1 MRKLKFAAMSCLMLL
16 VVSSSNAM
24 SATNT
29 LADDISIQI
38 SSHPYFGRYHIQ
50 VETFGSL
57 AVLHGW
63 VLHSSERRAIVDRV
77 KRMEGVERV
86 YSYIITDDTRIDC
99 GPMTSDDIVRTMNKA
114 QRVQMGIANA
124 YDQIRDLGIQ
134 FDSIEGAHINRPAQI
149 DYAVVETPLIG
160 IPETA
165 AAAVKA
171 NLTLDDVTSIYN
183 LQVDS
188 YAGIVFLHGW
198 VPNDGVADDAKQIAA
213 RTPGVRQVV
222 SYMGVGESTGEVIV
236 GPVEVALFHPDERP
250 RYRTQ
255 PSEPQ
260 YVRYNRRPDFR

>member
-1 MRKLKFAAMSCLMLL
+1 MKNLKFVASILMLWA
-16 VVSSSNAM
+16 VSSTSAM

-29 LADDISIQI
+29 LADDITFQI

-50 VETFGSL
+50 VETFGGL

-63 VLHSSERRAIVDRV
+63 VMNRYERRAIIDRV

-86 YSYIITDDTRIDC
+86 YSYIISDDAREDC
-99 GPMTSDDIVRTMNKA
+99 GPMSADDIARTMNKA
-114 QRVQMGIANA
+114 QRVQMGMANA
-124 YDQIRDLGIQ
+124 NDDIRDLGIQ
-134 FDSIEGAHINRPAQI
+134 FDSQEGAHIVRAERV

-160 IPETA
+160 APETA
-165 AAAVKA
+165 AASVKA
-171 NLTLDDVTSIYN
+171 NLTVDDVTSLYN

-188 YAGIVFLHGW
+188 YAGIVFLHGA
-198 VPNDGVADDAKQIAA
+198 VPSESVAEDAKQIAA

-222 SYMGVGESTGEVIV
+222 SYLAVGESAEPVSY
-236 GPVEVALFHPDERP
+236 GPVEVALFHPDEAP

-260 YVRYNRRPDFR
+260 YVRYNRPIESR